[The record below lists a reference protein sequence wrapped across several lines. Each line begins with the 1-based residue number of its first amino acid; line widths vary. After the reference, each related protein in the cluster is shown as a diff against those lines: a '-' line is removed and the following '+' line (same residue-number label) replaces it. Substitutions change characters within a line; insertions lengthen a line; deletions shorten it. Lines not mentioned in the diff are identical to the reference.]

1 MTSLTTRSGITDSD
15 ANMSPENITW
25 TPLSSITSNYNRNTV
40 IATFIFIPLCTVT
53 FVLNLLALVLL
64 KRKRRLQESKF
75 YCLLL
80 GLSASDVISSMSCFI
95 LVGQVFLHVRN
106 IKLPYICFGATMVI
120 SITIT
125 FSLIQ
130 VLFIC
135 LERLLATVSGTNTNK
150 WTGKFSLLYGITL
163 LCTTIYNAC
172 VFFSYGDVN
181 SNSCRLRDIF
191 HGSYRKYQFHMTS
204 VQFMLYCSVVTMYS
218 IIIRRL
224 QKRMK
229 QVKVINDELALNTVV
244 TITTRVGNESQEETT
259 SEDHRQPRSKELSEI
274 QYGSESRMIRFKKS
288 ILTVGVVI
296 LFVSLSSLPCVLT
309 NMISAITNGTV
320 ISPQLLEFTNNLI
333 FVNPLLDPII
343 YVLRI
348 REFRHMLK
356 CKC

>member
-1 MTSLTTRSGITDSD
+1 MTSLTTRSGVTDSD
-15 ANMSPENITW
+15 ANVLLENITR
-25 TPLSSITSNYNRNTV
+25 TPLSSVTSNYNRNTT
-40 IATFIFIPLCTVT
+40 IATCIFIPLCTVT
-53 FVLNLLALVLL
+53 FILNLLALVLL
-64 KRKRRLQESKF
+64 KRKRRLKESKF

-80 GLSASDVISSMSCFI
+80 CLSASDVISSMSCFI
-95 LVGQVFLHVRN
+95 LVGQVFLHDIN
-106 IKLPYICFGATMVI
+106 LPYICFGATMVI

-135 LERLLATVSGTNTNK
+135 LERLLATVSVTKTNQ
-150 WTGKFSLLYGITL
+150 WTGKVSLLYWITL
-163 LCTTIYNAC
+163 LCTTIYIAC

-181 SNSCRLRDIF
+181 SSSCRIRDIF

-204 VQFMLYCSVVTMYS
+204 VQLTLYCSVVTMYS

-229 QVKVINDELALNTVV
+229 QVKAINEEIALNTVFTV
-244 TITTRVGNESQEETT
+244 TTRIGNEGQGETT
-259 SEDHRQPRSKELSEI
+259 SVDHRQPRIKELSER
-274 QYGSESRMIRFKKS
+274 QHGSGCRMIRFKKS

-296 LFVSLSSLPCVLT
+296 LFVSLSSLPCVLA
-309 NMISAITNGTV
+309 NMISAITNGMV
-320 ISPQLLEFTNNLI
+320 ISPHLLEFTNNLI

-348 REFRHMLK
+348 REYRQMLK